1 MQEGR
6 VVAKASKTEVTSA
19 VIALVAAAK
28 AVALEAMMH
37 EIYITQGT
45 RSPTILGYHQISK

>member
-37 EIYITQGT
+37 EIYMTQGT
-45 RSPTILGYHQISK
+45 RSPTY